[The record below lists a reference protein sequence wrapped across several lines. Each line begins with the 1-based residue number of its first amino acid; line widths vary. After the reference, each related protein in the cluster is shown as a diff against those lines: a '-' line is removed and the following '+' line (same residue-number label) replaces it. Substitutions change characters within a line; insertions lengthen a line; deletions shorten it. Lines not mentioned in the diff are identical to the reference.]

1 MKETA
6 IDNVALDNT
15 ARILIDRLAED
26 TVGLNLEYV
35 LADGRKTR
43 RIYLDNA
50 ASTLQL
56 GIVRSTL
63 EKYLPFYSNTHT
75 TVHFGGILSNAVYQW
90 AHDEVLRFTHADP
103 VKYACFFLGSGA
115 TAGLNRVAKTLQETR
130 PDRDVV
136 ITSIMEHHSNDLP
149 HRRHFKEVVHVPTVS
164 IDNKLGCVDLD
175 RLEQELKRIGP
186 KVNYVAITGVSNVT
200 GVINPIREI
209 ARLAHHY
216 DTLLV
221 VDAAHM
227 GAHLP
232 IQISDPSNN
241 SSDIDVLV
249 LAGHRIY
256 APGSPGVVITRK
268 ELFLKGEPVE
278 VGGGMVEDVRINHY
292 IPVNDFPDREEAGT
306 PNIVGA
312 VGLATA
318 LHSLRKIG
326 MQQIA
331 ARDRHLICYALE
343 SLKNVERLIIYGETD
358 QGLCERTGAVSFNLE
373 QMDHGLVAAVLNDYF
388 NISVRNACFCAHP
401 YVREM
406 ITDNLSEVAEDLSD
420 AELEALAE
428 MHRGMVRASFAI
440 YNTTQDIDNLADAL
454 NKISMQREF
463 YEQQYS
469 RLPSGDYEHKTFVF
483 EYPKRF
489 SIEQE
494 VDDWLNLK

>member
-1 MKETA
+1 
-6 IDNVALDNT
+6 
-15 ARILIDRLAED
+15 
-26 TVGLNLEYV
+26 
-35 LADGRKTR
+35 
-43 RIYLDNA
+43 
-50 ASTLQL
+50 
-56 GIVRSTL
+56 
-63 EKYLPFYSNTHT
+63 
-75 TVHFGGILSNAVYQW
+75 
-90 AHDEVLRFTHADP
+90 
-103 VKYACFFLGSGA
+103 
-115 TAGLNRVAKTLQETR
+115 
-130 PDRDVV
+130 
-136 ITSIMEHHSNDLP
+136 
-149 HRRHFKEVVHVPTVS
+149 
-164 IDNKLGCVDLD
+164 
-175 RLEQELKRIGP
+175 
-186 KVNYVAITGVSNVT
+186 
-200 GVINPIREI
+200 
-209 ARLAHHY
+209 
-216 DTLLV
+216 
-221 VDAAHM
+221 M

-241 SSDIDVLV
+241 SSDIDVLI
-249 LAGHRIY
+249 LAGHKIY

-440 YNTTQDIDNLADAL
+440 YNTTQDIDSLADAL
-454 NKISMQREF
+454 NKISIQREF